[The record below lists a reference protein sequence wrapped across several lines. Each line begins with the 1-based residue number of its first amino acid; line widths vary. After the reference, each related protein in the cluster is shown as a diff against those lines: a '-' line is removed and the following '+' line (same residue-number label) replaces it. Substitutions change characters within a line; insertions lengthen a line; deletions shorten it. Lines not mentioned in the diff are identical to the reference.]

1 MDIKEIRE
9 ILKLLERHGVQDFT
23 LQRGDNKIRVRKN
36 GFVEER
42 TQVRFREVPVA
53 ETQPPAV
60 QTAAAGSGAPTPAL
74 AADQLP
80 VGENQFL
87 VTSPIVGTFYRAP
100 SPESPPY
107 VEVGSTVNK
116 GKVLCIVEAMKIM
129 NEIECEVT
137 GKISAILVENAQP
150 VEYSQ
155 PLFIVDLV

>member
-9 ILKLLERHGVQDFT
+9 ILKLLERYGVQDFT
-23 LQRGDNKIRVRKN
+23 LQRGDDRIRVRKG
-36 GFVEER
+36 GFVEGPA
-42 TQVRFREVPVA
+42 QVRFREVPVA
-53 ETQPPAV
+53 ETPAPAV
-60 QTAAAGSGAPTPAL
+60 PTAVAGPGPAVPAM

-107 VEVGSTVNK
+107 VEVGSTVSK
-116 GKVLCIVEAMKIM
+116 GTVLCIVEAMKIM

-137 GKISAILVENAQP
+137 GKISTILVENAQP

-155 PLFIVDLV
+155 PLFIVDLA